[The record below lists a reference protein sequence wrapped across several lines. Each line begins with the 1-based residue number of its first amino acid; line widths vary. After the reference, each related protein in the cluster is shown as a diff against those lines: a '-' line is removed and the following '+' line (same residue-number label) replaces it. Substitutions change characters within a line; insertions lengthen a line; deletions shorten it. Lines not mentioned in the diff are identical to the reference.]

1 VSVRAAAAIVA
12 RPPASSGPGDYPPRG
27 LGHPYAVAL
36 SDGLEHEDLEMAAS
50 SPPTS
55 TARRRPRAVRPGHV
69 LALVLAVL
77 AVIFIAQNRSRVH
90 MSFFTVD
97 VSAPA
102 WLLLTTM
109 TRVGL
114 AVGLLLGRMKR

>member
-1 VSVRAAAAIVA
+1 
-12 RPPASSGPGDYPPRG
+12 
-27 LGHPYAVAL
+27 
-36 SDGLEHEDLEMAAS
+36 MAAS

-77 AVIFIAQNRSRVH
+77 AVLAVIFIAQNRSRVH

-102 WLLLTTM
+102 RLLLTTM
-109 TRVGL
+109 TLVGL

>member
-1 VSVRAAAAIVA
+1 M
-12 RPPASSGPGDYPPRG
+12 GDYPPCG
-27 LGHPYAVAL
+27 LGHRSAVAL
-36 SDGLEHEDLEMAAS
+36 SDELEHADLETAAS

-55 TARRRPRAVRPGHV
+55 TARRPPRAVRPGHV
-69 LALVLAVL
+69 LALVLAVI

-102 WLLLTTM
+102 WFPLTPM
-109 TRVGL
+109 TLVGL

>member
-1 VSVRAAAAIVA
+1 
-12 RPPASSGPGDYPPRG
+12 
-27 LGHPYAVAL
+27 
-36 SDGLEHEDLEMAAS
+36 MAAS

-69 LALVLAVL
+69 LALVLAV
-77 AVIFIAQNRSRVH
+77 IFIAQNRSRVH

-102 WLLLTTM
+102 RLLLTTM
-109 TRVGL
+109 TLVGL
-114 AVGLLLGRMKR
+114 AVGLLLGRMKRCRHRSSVRRKAPPCTDRSRTARTPNGLLDRSQTFAGRRGTASAS

>member
-1 VSVRAAAAIVA
+1 
-12 RPPASSGPGDYPPRG
+12 
-27 LGHPYAVAL
+27 
-36 SDGLEHEDLEMAAS
+36 
-50 SPPTS
+50 
-55 TARRRPRAVRPGHV
+55 
-69 LALVLAVL
+69 
-77 AVIFIAQNRSRVH
+77 

-109 TRVGL
+109 TLVGL